1 MAGFNQMLGQIK
13 GKAENLTA
21 RIAENSSQE
30 KDGAT
35 VKALKQR
42 KAGLIQEKQKYFGYL
57 GMAVYDLHQEQGVEF
72 KEFSMDLEKLAEFDE
87 EIRELNQ
94 KIEEKELE
102 RSRLGKTVCVNCG
115 ARLEGKVRF
124 CGKCGTA
131 VKSDSLVCRCGETV
145 LRTDKFCPGCG
156 TSVKELLEDEKK
168 ASLPAKET
176 ESRNCICGARVEP
189 GQFMCMECGRK
200 L

>member
-1 MAGFNQMLGQIK
+1 MLGQIK

-21 RIAENSSQE
+21 RISESGSQE

-57 GMAVYDLHQEQGVEF
+57 GMAVYDLHREQGVEF
-72 KEFSMDLEKLAEFDE
+72 KEFSMDLEKLEEFDK

-94 KIEEKELE
+94 MIEEKELE
-102 RSRLGKTVCVNCG
+102 RTRLGKNVCVNCG
-115 ARLEGKVRF
+115 AKLDGKARF

-131 VKSDSLVCRCGETV
+131 VKGDSLVCRCGETV

-156 TSVKELLEDEKK
+156 TSVGELLEEEKK

-176 ESRNCICGARVEP
+176 EFRSCICGARVEP